1 MTTNVT
7 GDLAGVPSERLEH
20 EVAQHTAAIASATC
34 RWLLMI
40 AELDRRE
47 AWATWECRSMVHW
60 LGWKC
65 GIDRRTGRDHVRVGR
80 ALAALPHVTEAFA
93 AGAITYSKVRALTRV
108 ATPATEA
115 DLLDIARNASASQLD
130 RIFAAYARVREAST
144 GATVERAL
152 QVRHHAD
159 GTVTIT
165 ARRCPADTAAAV
177 LAAVDA
183 AMSDVPAD
191 LGDTYAAR
199 QVDAL
204 HLVALAF
211 VAPDAHTGRR
221 VDANLDIR
229 STDFAGAAPGPT
241 TGADT
246 TTADT
251 TTDVTPNETPNETA
265 HETPSDTPNEVHAGG
280 PAAPRAPSPPRTIEA
295 LLDGLP
301 IDVELAQELLCDASV
316 FVAVTDADGTVRF
329 VKRAKAIPTAA
340 RRKAETRD
348 ERHCRWPGCT
358 NRRWLDV
365 HHITWRSRH
374 GDHATQNLV
383 LLCPFHHRAVHRRG
397 WKIVG
402 DANGALTFAGPDGRV
417 LPERAPQLPCP
428 SPGIVDTDAADGR
441 ALEPLLYEAMDLHYV
456 ISVLADRHFP
466 LN

>member
-1 MTTNVT
+1 MPTTVI
-7 GDLAGVPSERLEH
+7 GDLADVPSERLEH
-20 EVAQHTAAIASATC
+20 EVAQHTSAIASATC
-34 RWLLMI
+34 CFLLMV

-65 GIDRRTGRDHVRVGR
+65 GIDRRTGRDHVRVAR
-80 ALAALPHVTEAFA
+80 ALAELPRITEAFA
-93 AGAITYSKVRALTRV
+93 GGTITYSKVRALTRV

-130 RIFAAYARVREAST
+130 RIFAAYNRLREASIGT
-144 GATVERAL
+144 TVERAL

-165 ARRCPADTAAAV
+165 VRRCPADTAAVV

-183 AMSDVPAD
+183 ALSDVPAE

-211 VAPDAHTGRR
+211 VAPDVHTGRR

-229 STDFAGAAPGPT
+229 STDLVGAAPNRTEP
-241 TGADT
+241 DEPREP
-246 TTADT
+246 DE
-251 TTDVTPNETPNETA
+251 TD
-265 HETPSDTPNEVHAGG
+265 AGSAEP
-280 PAAPRAPSPPRTIEA
+280 PAARTIEA
-295 LLDGLP
+295 LLDSLA
-301 IDVELAQELLCDASV
+301 IDVELAEELLCDASV

-340 RRKAETRD
+340 RRKAEQRD
-348 ERHCRWPGCT
+348 DRQCRWSGCT
-358 NRRWLDV
+358 NRRWLHV
-365 HHITWRSRH
+365 HHIAWRSRQ
-374 GDHATQNLV
+374 GDHATENLV
-383 LLCPFHHRAVHRRG
+383 MLCPFHHRAVHRRG
-397 WKIVG
+397 WEIVG
-402 DANGALTFAGPDGRV
+402 DANGELTFTGPDGRV
-417 LPERAPQLPCP
+417 VHERAPQLARPR
-428 SPGIVDTDAADGR
+428 PGIVDTDAADGR
-441 ALEPLLYEAMDLHYV
+441 ALEPALYEPMDLHYV
-456 ISVLADRHFP
+456 ISVMADRHFP